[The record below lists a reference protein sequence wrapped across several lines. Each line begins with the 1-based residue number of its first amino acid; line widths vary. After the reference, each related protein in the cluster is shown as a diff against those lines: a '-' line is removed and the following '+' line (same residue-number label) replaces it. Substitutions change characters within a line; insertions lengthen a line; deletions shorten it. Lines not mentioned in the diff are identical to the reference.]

1 MRLTA
6 ETDHRM
12 TPSHLRLICLTGIDG
27 SGKTTL
33 ALRLSEHL
41 RANGYNVH
49 YVHGIHFVV
58 LLRPIKKLAQMLFM
72 RDTDE
77 YADYI
82 RYRNVK
88 LTASRR
94 HRSLAAVYAAVWF
107 VDYCLQ
113 AFRRVTLP
121 IMSGKI
127 VVADRY
133 IYDLLLNIALA
144 TGYPFN
150 LLCRLL
156 PFFFIFNPKP
166 DVVFVMDTPEEIA
179 LSRKSDVHS
188 IEYLR
193 ERRSQYLMLAQRFG
207 FPVLDGRADRDA
219 VLSEVMARCFEAPAP
234 QAVVQP

>member
-6 ETDHRM
+6 GTDHRQA
-12 TPSHLRLICLTGIDG
+12 PSSLRLICLTGIDG

-58 LLRPIKKLAQMLFM
+58 LLRPIKRLAQMFFM
-72 RDTDE
+72 RGTDE
-77 YADYI
+77 YADYVH
-82 RYRNVK
+82 YRDVK
-88 LTASRR
+88 LAASRR
-94 HRSLAAVYAAVWF
+94 HRSLAALYAAVWF

-113 AFRRVTLP
+113 AFHRVTLP
-121 IMSGKI
+121 IMRKQL

-150 LLCRLL
+150 FLCRFL
-156 PFFFIFNPKP
+156 PLFFIFNLRPN
-166 DVVFVMDTPEEIA
+166 VVFVVDTPEEIA

-207 FPVLDGRADRDA
+207 FPVLDGRADREA
-219 VLSEVMARCFEAPAP
+219 LLNEVLTRCFEAPPP
-234 QAVVQP
+234 QAAVQP